1 MNIHIVFKIFKQWKL
16 LVETSIT
23 AKITLKEAGEDQSN
37 LLVEIM
43 NSKNK
48 TTPQDPKKKKKKILL
63 NTCMHFLMVEKEFLM
78 LLKAKYFQ

>member
-1 MNIHIVFKIFKQWKL
+1 MKAFGRDICNGK
-16 LVETSIT
+16 S
-23 AKITLKEAGEDQSN
+23 TLKESSGEDQSN